1 MKKLINKNTIILRDF
16 NIPFTTMDR
25 SSEQNI
31 NKETMALNDTLDQMN
46 LTNVFKTLHIK
57 ATGYTFFS
65 SVHGTF
71 SRIDHILGHKS
82 GLNNYKKIEITLCIF
97 SKHNNINL
105 KSATIKNFERPQTHG
120 G

>member
-1 MKKLINKNTIILRDF
+1 
-16 NIPFTTMDR
+16 MDR

-71 SRIDHILGHKS
+71 SRRDHILGHKS
-82 GLNNYKKIEITLCIF
+82 GLNNYKKIEIIPCIF
-97 SKHNNINL
+97 SYHNSMKLEFTHEKNHKHREVKEHPTN
-105 KSATIKNFERPQTHG
+105 E
-120 G
+120 